1 MTLVYSWIF
10 IFNKTIKKKMST
22 HTIVWVKK
30 KKKIK
35 SYATIV
41 LLSIFS
47 LGNGRKLLCLKSVKN
62 LKSLQSALSGHNPP

>member
-22 HTIVWVKK
+22 RTIVWVKK

-35 SYATIV
+35 VMPQLSCYLSFLLGMEGNSYV
-41 LLSIFS
+41 S
-47 LGNGRKLLCLKSVKN
+47 N
-62 LKSLQSALSGHNPP
+62 L